1 MNDFPLLTLNKFDI
15 PIEPLED
22 IQEIIK
28 KRKFLMENEEIIL
41 NLRNIQYR
49 LRNILNR
56 L

>member
-1 MNDFPLLTLNKFDI
+1 MNDFDM
-15 PIEPLED
+15 PIESLED
-22 IQEIIK
+22 IHEIIK
-28 KRKFLMENEEIIL
+28 KRKFLMESEEIIL